1 LLSGWCP
8 SNSVRGRRSGC
19 RRADAGA
26 AAPDLDGG
34 DGGRLARP
42 LSAVERGAAL
52 PGDRVNAAG
61 VKDVVSRSLYFGAWA
76 DKEVNASSLN

>member
-1 LLSGWCP
+1 
-8 SNSVRGRRSGC
+8 VRMPGRQRQTSMAATVAVWLVRS
-19 RRADAGA
+19 
-26 AAPDLDGG
+26 
-34 DGGRLARP
+34 

>member
-1 LLSGWCP
+1 VPVQLGSGAEVGLPAC
-8 SNSVRGRRSGC
+8 GC
-19 RRADAGA
+19 RA

>member
-1 LLSGWCP
+1 MAATVAVWL
-8 SNSVRGRRSGC
+8 VRS
-19 RRADAGA
+19 
-26 AAPDLDGG
+26 
-34 DGGRLARP
+34 